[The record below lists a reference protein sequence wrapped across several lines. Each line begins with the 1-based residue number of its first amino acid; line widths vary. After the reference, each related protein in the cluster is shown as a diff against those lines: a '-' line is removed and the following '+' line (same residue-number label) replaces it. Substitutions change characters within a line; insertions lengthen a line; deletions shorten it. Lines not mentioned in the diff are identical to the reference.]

1 MNTVHRIRFSM
12 STLTRV
18 TNLRF
23 LLRCMLLA
31 WGIILIT
38 SWTAK
43 TANAETRNITVPFDF
58 SINGKICPAGNYSV
72 ELGLNGAFVTLK
84 KKVGS
89 QSFTWIIGPGD
100 PAPTDAR
107 IVLRFD
113 LIGQLHALRSVQF
126 ESLVTPRLDK
136 KAMRNEQLSAQVA
149 LAR

>member
-1 MNTVHRIRFSM
+1 MNTVARISFPM

-23 LLRCMLLA
+23 FLRCMLLA

-38 SWTAK
+38 SWTAR

-58 SINGKICPAGNYSV
+58 SVNGKICPPGNYSV
-72 ELGLNGAFVTLK
+72 ELGLYGGFVTLK
-84 KKVGS
+84 KKDGS
-89 QSFTWIIGPGD
+89 QSFTWILFPGD

-113 LIGQLHALRSVQF
+113 LIGQSHALRTVQF
-126 ESLVTPRLDK
+126 ESLITPRLDK

-149 LAR
+149 LTQ

>member
-1 MNTVHRIRFSM
+1 MNTVARISFPM

-31 WGIILIT
+31 LGIILIP
-38 SWTAK
+38 SWTAR

-58 SINGKICPAGNYSV
+58 SVNGKICPAGNYSV
-72 ELGLNGAFVTLK
+72 ELGLYGAFVTLK
-84 KKVGS
+84 KKDGS
-89 QSFTWIIGPGD
+89 QSFTWILFPGD

-113 LIGQLHALRSVQF
+113 LIGQSHALRTVQF
-126 ESLVTPRLDK
+126 ESLITPRLDK

-149 LAR
+149 LTQ